1 MKINYTDILN
11 KNMINVFKDVLLNIK
26 KNGLQE
32 NHHLY
37 ITFQTD
43 NSKVVIPKWLK
54 DKYLNEMTIVIQYE
68 YWNFEIKKNSFNI
81 GLSFEGIK
89 TELEIP
95 FSSVIS
101 FADPHANF
109 GLRLISDTLNIQK
122 KNIKKLNKKQKKEK
136 KEKKDKDDVKKDNII
151 NFKNF
156 KKTKI

>member
-68 YWNFEIKKNSFNI
+68 YWNFEIKKNSFTI
-81 GLSFEGIK
+81 GLSFEDIK

-101 FADPHANF
+101 FADPYANF
-109 GLRLISDTLNIQK
+109 GLRLISDTLNIK
-122 KNIKKLNKKQKKEK
+122 K
-136 KEKKDKDDVKKDNII
+136 
-151 NFKNF
+151 
-156 KKTKI
+156 KI